1 MPYSGSKGH
10 LHGFIVIDKPAS
22 WTSHDVISRMRRL
35 LGERRIGHAGTLDP
49 AATGVLPIGVGYATR
64 LMEFLADADKSYLAT
79 VHFGVETDSHD
90 GDGYVTRVCDATA
103 LTVDRIESA
112 IAGWRGSNKMQVP
125 PMHSAIKIR
134 GTRLYEHA
142 RRGEA
147 IDRPERSV
155 TFHDLRLLHW
165 SSPEATIF
173 MRCSKGTYVRSLA
186 RDLGRELGTGAYLAN
201 LVRYQTGPFCL
212 DQAWTLLQI
221 EDLWQEQGDAAW
233 EYLAHHPDTVV
244 SDSPALILDDAV
256 SHNWL
261 AGSPIDGRRDDLG
274 RCRAYDVD
282 GHWLGVGTWD
292 GSAARWR
299 PNKVMTAQ
307 V

>member
-1 MPYSGSKGH
+1 MPYSGSKGR

-64 LMEFLADADKSYLAT
+64 LMEFLVNADKSYLAT

-90 GDGYVTRVCDATA
+90 GDGYVTGISDPTELTA
-103 LTVDRIESA
+103 DRIESA
-112 IAGWRGSNKMQVP
+112 IAGWRGSSKMQLP
-125 PMHSAIKIR
+125 PMHSAIKIG

-147 IDRPERSV
+147 IDRPERPV
-155 TFHDLRLLHW
+155 TFHDLRLLQW

-201 LVRYQTGPFCL
+201 LVRYQSGPFCL
-212 DQAWTLLQI
+212 DQAWTLRQI
-221 EDLWQEQGDAAW
+221 ERLWHELGDAAW
-233 EYLAHHPDTVV
+233 EYIAHHPDSIVL
-244 SDSPALILDDAV
+244 DWPALVLDDVA
-256 SHNWL
+256 SHRWL
-261 AGSPIDGRRDDLG
+261 AGSPIEGKRDDRG
-274 RCRAYDVD
+274 RCRAYGVD

-292 GSAARWR
+292 GSSEKWR
-299 PNKVMTAQ
+299 PSKVMTAQ
-307 V
+307 A